1 MYGKR
6 SAQSLTPRKRA
17 KVVVAGAT
25 LAAVSPAHS
34 CALAVGEVPELLQ
47 RPPTGI
53 RPGAPLS
60 GSPYSTH
67 QAASFSFLRR
77 NHHPR
82 RFIGGPFPKRA
93 PRRAPFPRTPT
104 FRPAREVTRSD
115 LPFSCSPCLGSSAST
130 WCQPPYLASPQT
142 HSATPSNTAAP
153 QPSELTGTDSPRLR
167 GLPRGITGLVVRRTR
182 VTPAQ

>member
-1 MYGKR
+1 MVV
-6 SAQSLTPRKRA
+6 AVITI
-17 KVVVAGAT
+17 VVVS
-25 LAAVSPAHS
+25 LAHS
-34 CALAVGEVPELLQ
+34 CTPAVGEVPELLQ
-47 RPPTGI
+47 RLPTGF
-53 RPGAPLS
+53 RPGTPLS

-67 QAASFSFLRR
+67 QAASFSFLQR

-82 RFIGGPFPKRA
+82 RFIGGAFPKCA

-142 HSATPSNTAAP
+142 HSATPSNTAGSGAAP

-182 VTPAQ
+182 VTPAR